1 MAEKTETV
9 WKLTDQLGRTYN
21 DTQWGPGI
29 EHSAPGDGPLCS
41 SAWIHG
47 YRDPILGVLLNP
59 IHANFDR
66 PRLWRC
72 EAIVGIDDGTK
83 LGCTWLRTVEEVPLP
98 EVTTEQRVRFAIL
111 AAKQVCTDERWLAWA
126 EGWLSGQD
134 RSYEPPSRTATA
146 ERPER
151 ATTPIPLPG
160 EWAQMCDLIDL
171 VAELLPGTRRFLD
184 FVRAYPQSVGN
195 LANGKSSIQ
204 RAERAALRLQALKER
219 VTGE

>member
-1 MAEKTETV
+1 MTTTV
-9 WKLTDQLGRTYN
+9 YKLTDEHGQTHGG
-21 DTQWGPGI
+21 TQWG
-29 EHSAPGDGPLCS
+29 ENVTHTAPGRGDLCGPG
-41 SAWIHG
+41 WIHA
-47 YRDPILGVLLNP
+47 YSDPLLAVLLNP
-59 IHANFDR
+59 IHAGFEH
-66 PRLWRC
+66 PRLWEC
-72 EAIVGIDDGTK
+72 EADVGKDDHGCE
-83 LGCTWLRTVEEVPLP
+83 LGCTSLTTLRELPLP